1 MIFRSAPSRMTC
13 DSVSDVATA
22 TYPVSYCVF
31 VLGRGVRAGWREC
44 RVHGNVLLSCAVQGA
59 RRGLQGRFRVKM
71 KSIAGPCTMTFMIS
85 EPASQKVSEEERE
98 EEVEGGRERV
108 RQRVSELE
116 EKSGREGA

>member
-1 MIFRSAPSRMTC
+1 M
-13 DSVSDVATA
+13 
-22 TYPVSYCVF
+22 
-31 VLGRGVRAGWREC
+31 
-44 RVHGNVLLSCAVQGA
+44 
-59 RRGLQGRFRVKM
+59 QGRFRVKM
-71 KSIAGPCTMTFMIS
+71 KSIAGPCTMIFMIS